1 VPTEP
6 TRKTLPL
13 EDSLGYTFNSQ
24 ELLLTAMTHRS
35 FRNEHAKINAD
46 NERLEFLGDAALGM
60 ITAELLFAARPEASE
75 GELTRLRAELVCEAG
90 LRSVADE
97 LEIGTALRLG
107 KGEERSGGREKAR
120 LLCSAFE
127 ALVGAVLLDVGYAEA
142 REVVRRL
149 FDSRLRDV
157 SAERDS
163 KSRLQELM
171 QRTQS
176 MTPRYQLL
184 ETSGPDH
191 ARTFHVAVLVDGQIL
206 ARGSGS
212 SKARAEQY
220 AATSALEENAV
231 DENTV
236 DENAVD
242 ENTVDENTVDENAV
256 DENTLEE
263 SE

>member
-1 VPTEP
+1 MSTKPA
-6 TRKTLPL
+6 RKTHPL
-13 EDSLGYTFNSQ
+13 EDSLEYTFNSQ

-35 FRNEHAKINAD
+35 YRNEHAAIDAD

-60 ITAELLFAARPEASE
+60 ITAELLFATRPKASE

-97 LEIGTALRLG
+97 LDIGAALRLG

-127 ALVGAVLLDVGYAEA
+127 ALVGALLLDAGYADA

-149 FDSRLRDV
+149 FDPRLQDV
-157 SAERDS
+157 SAERDA

-176 MTPRYQLL
+176 VTPRYQLL

-191 ARTFHVAVLVDGQIL
+191 ARTFHVAVLADGKIL

-220 AATSALEENAV
+220 AATSALENVSA
-231 DENTV
+231 
-236 DENAVD
+236 
-242 ENTVDENTVDENAV
+242 
-256 DENTLEE
+256 EE
-263 SE
+263 SEAADESAAADESE

>member
-1 VPTEP
+1 MH
-6 TRKTLPL
+6 PL
-13 EDSLGYTFNSQ
+13 EESLEYTFNSP

-35 FRNEHAKINAD
+35 YRNEHASIDAD

-60 ITAELLFAARPEASE
+60 ITAELLFAARPQASE

-97 LEIGTALRLG
+97 LNIGAALRLG

-127 ALVGAVLLDVGYAEA
+127 ALVGALLLDAGYSDA
-142 REVVRRL
+142 RKVVRRL
-149 FDSRLRDV
+149 FNPRLQDV
-157 SAERDS
+157 SAERDA

-176 MTPRYQLL
+176 VTPRYQLL

-191 ARTFHVAVLVDGQIL
+191 ARTFHVAVLADGELL

-212 SKARAEQY
+212 SKARAEQL
-220 AATSALEENAV
+220 AATGALESVSAKENEESVA
-231 DENTV
+231 
-236 DENAVD
+236 A
-242 ENTVDENTVDENAV
+242 
-256 DENTLEE
+256 EE

>member
-1 VPTEP
+1 M
-6 TRKTLPL
+6 LPL
-13 EDSLGYTFNSQ
+13 EERLGHTFHSQ
-24 ELLLTAMTHRS
+24 DLLLTALTHRS
-35 FRNEHAKINAD
+35 YRNEHPTIDED

-97 LEIGTALRLG
+97 LDLGASLRLG

-127 ALVGAVLLDVGYAEA
+127 ALIGALLVDVGYADA
-142 REVVRRL
+142 RRVVRRL
-149 FDSRLRDV
+149 FDSRLQEV

-176 MTPRYQLL
+176 LTPRYELL

-191 ARTFHVAVLVDGQIL
+191 ARTFHVAVLADGEIL

-212 SKARAEQY
+212 SKARAEQN
-220 AATSALEENAV
+220 AATSALEGSP
-231 DENTV
+231 DEP
-236 DENAVD
+236 DEGAS
-242 ENTVDENTVDENAV
+242 
-256 DENTLEE
+256 EE